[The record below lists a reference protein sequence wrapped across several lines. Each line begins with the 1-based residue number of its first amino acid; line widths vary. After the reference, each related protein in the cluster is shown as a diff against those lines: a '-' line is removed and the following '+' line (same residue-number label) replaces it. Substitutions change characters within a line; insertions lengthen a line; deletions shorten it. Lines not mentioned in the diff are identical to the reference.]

1 MKPYKSRNLIFAIA
15 CLFFFATNIFS
26 QISWSPIGPGGGGW
40 LTTITV
46 VNDADNTVYVG
57 CDVGGIYKSTDHGST
72 WEIKN
77 NGLSIYYVEDI
88 AYDPT
93 TPTTLY
99 VATRGGIFKSTNGGD
114 NWVIK
119 RTGFP
124 SESDYNFTAPVSN
137 IAVDPNNPNI
147 IYAGIGVPRSGYEL
161 ESFHW
166 VTSEIKGAIY
176 KSIDFGESWNL
187 IRNTGIT
194 TDAMIY
200 SLAIDHNNSNIIYAA
215 TSNGVYKSNN
225 SGETWIPKNSGLPHN
240 LTMTLKINP
249 NDTQILYVTLWA
261 KPGSSTWEGGVYK
274 SLDGGNS
281 WTPKN
286 SGLPHVMKLETG
298 FTNNYP
304 TLLIDKKNPQILYVG
319 NNPWTPDPGVY
330 KTTDGGENWIWI
342 SSAES
347 PNQNVDLGWIDEHS
361 LAVLCM
367 AIDPNDSERLYFGT
381 SMHLFKTENAGESW
395 NQAYS
400 NSSEN
405 GYWRGNGLETTCV
418 QDVAIDPTNSNNIYA
433 GYWDQGFLKSQDGG
447 NSFKRTV
454 NGMENYASN
463 TFSILIDPDKPN
475 IIYATTGWWEINKG
489 AICKSVDYGENWK
502 VLGNGVLP
510 DAQIW
515 SIALDKNS
523 PADSRI
529 LYVSSYENGVY
540 KTIDGGKNWFTINN
554 GLGVDG
560 NMQVRKITIDPN
572 NSEILYAGIEAKEIE
587 NGNNSETI
595 HGGLFKTTD
604 AGLNWTR
611 IDSNLPQVS
620 VWDIEVAHDNSQ
632 TIYTAVS
639 SEYDHS
645 QGEGYPGGVYKSID
659 SGNSWKII
667 NAGFGKADNLDV
679 SSIAINPTNSNII
692 YATTTDAPYHDRSS
706 GRGIFKSIN
715 AGDSWAAVN
724 DGLSLLYFS
733 SITIDPLNPS
743 MLYASSSGNGI
754 IKGFDADITS
764 VKDNKSKHGKPLV
777 VSNSPNPFNNSTIIQ
792 FNLPSQQNVTLHI
805 YDVKGRL
812 VKTLLKGEYRPGTYK
827 IPWNA
832 NNNKGNNVAS
842 GLYFYRLHTEAG
854 FTSGKMIL
862 LK

>member
-1 MKPYKSRNLIFAIA
+1 MKPYQSRSLIFTIA
-15 CLFFFATNIFS
+15 CLFFFVTNVFS
-26 QISWSPIGPGGGGW
+26 QVSWSPIGPGGGGW

-57 CDVGGIYKSTDHGST
+57 CDVGGIYKSIDHGNT

-88 AYDPT
+88 AYDPL

-99 VATRGGIFKSTNGGD
+99 AATRGGIFKSINGGD

-119 RTGFP
+119 RAGFP
-124 SESDYNFTAPVSN
+124 LESDYNFSAPVSN

-147 IYAGIGVPRSGYEL
+147 IYAGIGVPRNGYEL

-166 VTSEIKGAIY
+166 KTSEIKGAIY

-200 SLAIDHNNSNIIYAA
+200 SLAIDPNNSNIIYAA

-225 SGETWIPKNSGLPHN
+225 SGETWVSKNSGLPHN

-261 KPGSSTWEGGVYK
+261 EPGSSTWKGGVYK

-286 SGLPHVMKLETG
+286 SGLPHVIKSETG

-304 TLLIDKKNPQILYVG
+304 TLLIDEKDPQILYIG

-342 SSAES
+342 SSAEP
-347 PNQNVDLGWIDEHS
+347 PNQNVDLGWIEDNS

-418 QDVAIDPTNSNNIYA
+418 QDIAIDPTNSNNIYA

-447 NSFKRTV
+447 TSFKKTF
-454 NGMENYASN
+454 NGMKDYASN
-463 TFSILIDPDKPN
+463 TFSILVDPDKPN

-489 AICKSVDYGENWK
+489 AICKSINYGENWK

-523 PADSRI
+523 PTDSRI
-529 LYVSSYENGVY
+529 LYAASYENGIY
-540 KTIDGGKNWFTINN
+540 KTIDGGKNWVAINI

-560 NMQVRKITIDPN
+560 NKQVRKITIDPN
-572 NSEILYAGIEAKEIE
+572 NSEILYAGLEAKVIE
-587 NGNNSETI
+587 TENISKTI
-595 HGGLFKTTD
+595 HGGLFKSTE

-620 VWDIEVAHDNSQ
+620 VWDIKVAHDNSQ

-645 QGEGYPGGVYKSID
+645 QGVGYPGGVYKSID
-659 SGNSWKII
+659 GGDSWEII
-667 NAGFGKADNLDV
+667 NTGFGNTDNLDV
-679 SSIAINPTNSNII
+679 SSIAINPTNNNII

-706 GRGIFKSIN
+706 GRGIFKSTN
-715 AGDSWAAVN
+715 AGESWVSVN

-743 MLYASSSGNGI
+743 ILYASSNGNGI

-764 VKDNKSKHGKPLV
+764 VKETEGKYGKPLV

-805 YDVKGRL
+805 YDVKGCL
-812 VKTLLKGEYRPGTYK
+812 VKTLLKGEYKPGTYK

-842 GLYFYRLHTEAG
+842 GLYFYRLHTEVG
-854 FTSGKMIL
+854 FSSGKMIL